1 MELLEEAFVLGV
13 GVGVST
19 GWQSMLEGFWHVEAL
34 EGLMVLEGLLS
45 WFSGTR
51 EELMGELV
59 EGFILELLEV
69 LGMVKGSEKE
79 LLLVECFFFGTVLE

>member
-1 MELLEEAFVLGV
+1 MEEAFVLGV

-51 EELMGELV
+51 EELVGELM
-59 EGFILELLEV
+59 EGFILELAIGEIEV
-69 LGMVKGSEKE
+69 PSC
-79 LLLVECFFFGTVLE
+79 LLFGFSFKKDG